1 VRDSIVETITA
12 YNQKTGIS
20 IRRLLGFV
28 GLSSSKFYQWK
39 ARYGLVNK
47 HNGKIP
53 RGFWILPWEK
63 QAIIDYAL
71 NHETEGYRRLCYQM
85 LDEDIV
91 AVSPS
96 SVYRTLKEVGLL
108 SKFNGKASKRGKGFS
123 QPKSP
128 HEHWHID
135 ISYVNVLGSFLFL
148 IAIIDGYSRY
158 IVYHEL
164 RTSMES
170 YDVEIVLQRALE
182 KFPFARPRII
192 SDNGSQFIAKD
203 FKAFIRHKGLMHVK
217 TSVRYPES
225 NGKIERFFQTAKK
238 EHIRKKSFLSLVDA
252 RRQMAAYI
260 HYYNTKRLHSAI
272 NYLTPEDMLLRRAEQ
287 RLKERDR
294 KLRKARAHRL
304 EQFNKFK
311 TTLTAK
317 ADLSNSR

>member
-1 VRDSIVETITA
+1 VETITA
-12 YNQKTGIS
+12 YKQKTGIS
-20 IRRLLGFV
+20 IRKLVSFLGI
-28 GLSSSKFYQWK
+28 SSSKFYQWK
-39 ARYGLVNK
+39 VRYGIGNK

-63 QAIIDYAL
+63 EAIIDYAL
-71 NHETEGYRRLCYQM
+71 THESEGYRRLCYQM

-96 SVYRTLKEVGLL
+96 SVYRTLKEAGLL
-108 SKFNGKASKRGKGFS
+108 SKFNGRLSKRGKGFS
-123 QPKSP
+123 QPNRA

-135 ISYVNVLGSFLFL
+135 ISYVNVLGKYLFL

-158 IVYHEL
+158 IVHHEL
-164 RTSMES
+164 RLSMES

-203 FKAFIRHKGLMHVK
+203 FKEFIRHKGLKHVK

-238 EHIRKKSFLSLVDA
+238 EHISKKSFLSIEDV
-252 RRQMAAYI
+252 RRQMEGYI
-260 HYYNTKRLHSAI
+260 EYYNTKRLHSGI
-272 NYLTPEDMLLRRAEQ
+272 NYLTPEDMLLGRAEQ
-287 RLKERDR
+287 RLKERER
-294 KLRKARAHRL
+294 KLKEARANRL
-304 EQFNKFK
+304 KEFNKLK
-311 TTLTAK
+311 TTLIPEG
-317 ADLSNSR
+317 DLSNSR